1 MDTSALTEDQKT
13 MFDKAENFCKGE
25 YEGDTTA
32 LTTAMEDE
40 TATASVTLDA
50 ENGATLAKN
59 VEKAYLKI
67 LTEGNLRIKCRCTGK
82 SGAWRTF
89 R

>member
-1 MDTSALTEDQKT
+1 

-50 ENGATLAKN
+50 ENGATLAK
-59 VEKAYLKI
+59 KCG
-67 LTEGNLRIKCRCTGK
+67 EGISENSYRRHSFL
-82 SGAWRTF
+82 SGRRNRDLHEHRAQYGR
-89 R
+89 

>member
-1 MDTSALTEDQKT
+1 MTRAGLSVPDSDMLITLADELDTSALTEDQKA

-40 TATASVTLDA
+40 TPSAATWESRS
-50 ENGATLAKN
+50 
-59 VEKAYLKI
+59 I
-67 LTEGNLRIKCRCTGK
+67 
-82 SGAWRTF
+82 
-89 R
+89 

>member
-1 MDTSALTEDQKT
+1 

-40 TATASVTLDA
+40 NSNSSVTLDA
-50 ENGATLAKN
+50 EKWCNS
-59 VEKAYLKI
+59 
-67 LTEGNLRIKCRCTGK
+67 C
-82 SGAWRTF
+82 
-89 R
+89 

>member
-1 MDTSALTEDQKT
+1 MDTSALTEDQKA

-50 ENGATLAKN
+50 EMVQLLAKN
-59 VEKAYLKI
+59 VEKAYLKFLQKVQI
-67 LTEGNLRIKCRCTGK
+67 LIRQMEPKLT
-82 SGAWRTF
+82 
-89 R
+89 

>member
-1 MDTSALTEDQKT
+1 
-13 MFDKAENFCKGE
+13 
-25 YEGDTTA
+25 
-32 LTTAMEDE
+32 MEDE

-67 LTEGNLRIKCRCTGK
+67 LTEAQLLIRQKEQRFT
-82 SGAWRTF
+82 
-89 R
+89 

>member
-1 MDTSALTEDQKT
+1 

-59 VEKAYLKI
+59 VEKAYLKV
-67 LTEGNLRIKCRCTGK
+67 LTEGTDSYQQMEPKLT
-82 SGAWRTF
+82 
-89 R
+89 